1 MDEKS
6 FSRFKIIKVQDIFVL
21 TIISFISFA
30 IESTIGLFLI
40 PIVPIPLVGGLL
52 SGFLDAIIIFTGV
65 YSIPRI
71 GAAFYFGLLLLSLS
85 TMTPSFGPPG
95 IYKIMI
101 GIGLGLI
108 CEIILL
114 IFGRKDYVYILGTAV
129 AFGASIPMTYLAWIQ
144 AQFSVEVLRGYLTSF
159 TAAYAVIG
167 GIGAYLGLILYKKRL
182 SKYALVRRIREGV

>member
-1 MDEKS
+1 MEEKS
-6 FSRFKIIKVQDIFVL
+6 FSRFKFIKVQDVFVL
-21 TIISFISFA
+21 TIMAFISFV

-40 PIVPIPLVGGLL
+40 PIVPVPLVGGLL
-52 SGFLDAIIIFTGV
+52 SAVLDAIIIFTGV

-129 AFGASIPMTYLAWIQ
+129 AFGASIPMTYFAWIQ
-144 AQFSVEVLRGYLTSF
+144 AQISVEKLQGYLTSF
-159 TAAYAVIG
+159 TAIYAVLG
-167 GIGAYLGLILYKKRL
+167 GIGAWIGLKIYKNRLY
-182 SKYALVRRIREGV
+182 KYALVKRIREGV

>member
-21 TIISFISFA
+21 TIIAFISFA

-144 AQFSVEVLRGYLTSF
+144 AQISVEVLRGYLTSF